1 MNLNQLR
8 YFYEV
13 AKERGFTRASKS
25 LRVQQPAISRMVAQL
40 EDTLGFRLFERVGR
54 EIRLTPQGTEVFERC
69 TRIFAEVDAL
79 STEIGQIS
87 GECHGPLTFAAAD
100 PIASHFVPRVLK
112 TFTDQ
117 FPKVYPVINSGPASM
132 LFQRIIAG
140 DLEFGLF
147 FHVPE
152 VPAKLELS
160 IFRSVPFRFVVRKD
174 LKRSV
179 NTLQSFIGS
188 REVDDTD
195 NRRFPTLDKLRAI
208 HPRASIRISA
218 NNLNAHREMVL
229 AGLGVSILPE
239 FLLENDLDQLAD
251 VLPRE
256 KFEFNMKLV
265 KRKTGV
271 LSLNA
276 RTFLDGCRIYL

>member
-13 AKERGFTRASKS
+13 AKECGFTRASKS

-40 EDTLGFRLFERVGR
+40 EDSLGFRLFERVGR
-54 EIRLTPQGTEVFERC
+54 EVRLTPQGSEVFERC

-79 STEIGQIS
+79 STDIGQIS
-87 GECHGPLTFAAAD
+87 GECHGPLAFATAD
-100 PIASHFVPRVLK
+100 PIVSHFVPRVLK
-112 TFTDQ
+112 TFTDKYA
-117 FPKVYPVINSGPASM
+117 KVYPVIKSGPALM

-152 VPAKLELS
+152 IPAKLELS

-174 LKRSV
+174 LKRTASV
-179 NTLQSFIGS
+179 LQSFIGS

-195 NRRFPTLDKLRAI
+195 NRRFPTLEKLRAI
-208 HPRASIRISA
+208 HPRALIRISA

-256 KFEFNMKLV
+256 KFAFNMKLV
-265 KRKTGV
+265 KRTTGV

-276 RTFLDGCRIYL
+276 RPFLEGCRTYT